1 MLFFAFLGIN
11 FSLEQF
17 SKTHLRLMVANLV
30 IPAVLFFSLLP
41 FGDKHALVGFVLGI
55 APCAAASPVLAQFM
69 RTDIAFVTT
78 SVILT
83 NPLSAICIPLV
94 LPLILIVEKHIHIL
108 DVLLPVVMVVG
119 LPLLLS
125 SIVKNTSKPLTKYLL
140 GFKQISFYLF
150 LINVWIGCG
159 KASYFIQHQHSSS
172 WGIFVKIAAI
182 TGVIS
187 LINFKVGEFLVDKK
201 IKMAGGLSLGRKN
214 TMFALWVALTFIDP
228 IVAMGPIFY
237 IIFQNS
243 YNTWQ
248 IMQVERNLNRQH
260 A

>member
-1 MLFFAFLGIN
+1 MLFFAFLGIH
-11 FSLEQF
+11 FTLEQF
-17 SKTHLRLMVANLV
+17 SKSHLRLIVANLV
-30 IPAVLFFSLLP
+30 IPAILFFSLFS
-41 FGDKHALVGFVLGI
+41 FGEKYALLGFVLGI

-83 NPLSAICIPLV
+83 NPLSALCIPLI
-94 LPLILIVEKHIHIL
+94 LPLILTVDKHIHVL

-119 LPLLLS
+119 LPLFLS
-125 SIVKNTSKPLTKYLL
+125 SIVKNTSKSLTKYLL
-140 GFKQISFYLF
+140 RFKQISFYLF
-150 LINVWIGCG
+150 LVNVWIGCG
-159 KASYFIQHQHSSS
+159 KASYFIQHEHSSS
-172 WGIFVKIAAI
+172 WDIFVKIAAT
-182 TGVIS
+182 TGIIS
-187 LINFKVGEFLVDKK
+187 LINFKVGEYLVAGE

-214 TMFALWVALTFIDP
+214 TMFALWVCLTFIDP

-237 IIFQNS
+237 VIFQNS

-248 IMQVERNLNRQH
+248 IMQVERKLKRQH